1 MRTLTKDGVIAAT
14 ENLLVLTGIR
24 YGMTSASSST
34 ATPAFDVRGSQTVGI
49 FVHRSSRNRGA
60 RSAHMPLACRLLRSP
75 AGSHN

>member
-49 FVHRSSRNRGA
+49 FVHRSSRKP
-60 RSAHMPLACRLLRSP
+60 RSAVRAHATCMPAAS
-75 AGSHN
+75 